1 MPMIGWLFLVLSIA
15 LIVGSL
21 LFLRDS
27 GKIPMS
33 KEKLERARKRKEEMD
48 NQDKKEGKDW

>member
-33 KEKLERARKRKEEMD
+33 KEKLERVRKRKEEMEQ
-48 NQDKKEGKDW
+48 QDKKDGKDW

>member
-21 LFLRDS
+21 LFLCDS

-33 KEKLERARKRKEEMD
+33 KEKLERVRKRKEEMEQ
-48 NQDKKEGKDW
+48 QDKKDGKDW

>member
-21 LFLRDS
+21 LFLRDA

-33 KEKLERARKRKEEMD
+33 KEKLERVRKRKAEMEE
-48 NQDKKEGKDW
+48 QEKKDEKSW